1 MSMKSSRVVSIAAAV
16 VLAAFVDGA
25 AHARIYKCTDAS
37 GKVTYSDIACAPADR
52 PDARAAAAASPK
64 VSAAIKASGVA
75 PCQDAPAAEGRDDC
89 RRPPAIPSARR

>member
-1 MSMKSSRVVSIAAAV
+1 MKSSRVVSIAAAV

-52 PDARAAAAASPK
+52 PDARAAASPK
-64 VSAAIKASGVA
+64 TPAAIKASGAA